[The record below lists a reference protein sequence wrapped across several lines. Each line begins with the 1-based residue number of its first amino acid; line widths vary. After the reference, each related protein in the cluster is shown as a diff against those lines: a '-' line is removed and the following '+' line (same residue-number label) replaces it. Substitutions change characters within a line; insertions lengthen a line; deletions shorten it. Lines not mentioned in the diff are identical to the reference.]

1 MAVCLV
7 FSFRF
12 DSHFLY
18 GRGAGIIRQ
27 RARYVSDEATGEPI
41 RTASVTINPGG
52 KKTVT
57 GSDGRFEYTT
67 LEAGQYTLQIAKDGY
82 QTNVGNVTV
91 VPGQTAQ
98 CDILLRPG
106 DGY

>member
-1 MAVCLV
+1 MFLALGLTATSCTEEEPE
-7 FSFRF
+7 
-12 DSHFLY
+12 LY
-18 GRGAGIIRQ
+18 GNVHG
-27 RARYVSDEATGEPI
+27 YVSDEATGEPI

-82 QTNVGNVTV
+82 QTNVAT
-91 VPGQTAQ
+91 
-98 CDILLRPG
+98 
-106 DGY
+106 